1 MVTRFCSSHNV
12 NIVANPAAVGY
23 NGETTLTEKKA
34 PSGYKV
40 STDSYKKTV
49 DGEKVTMNGK
59 DYSVVTFVN
68 EKIMLNTENHFAF
81 LAGYT
86 DGTFGP
92 DRNMTR
98 AEVTAMF
105 ARLLTEQM
113 DTDKTYS
120 NNTLGSKLHWLHG
133 TVRHHQRL

>member
-1 MVTRFCSSHNV
+1 
-12 NIVANPAAVGY
+12 
-23 NGETTLTEKKA
+23 
-34 PSGYKV
+34 
-40 STDSYKKTV
+40 
-49 DGEKVTMNGK
+49 MNGK
-59 DYSVVTFVN
+59 DYFAVRFVD
-68 EKIMLNTENHFAF
+68 EKGMLNSENHFAF
-81 LAGYT
+81 LTGYT

-120 NNTLGSKLHWLHG
+120 NSFNDVPATHWAANHIGYMEQLGLISGYEVPMHW
-133 TVRHHQRL
+133 